1 MLYFLYGNDI
11 DKARAKALELVLIMQ
26 TKKPDAELFRLD
38 KDNWSQTR
46 LDELAGAQGLFE
58 RKFIVLSTR
67 LLESKDIRGDITE
80 KFDSLKSSDN
90 IFIFLEESLDKAT
103 LALVEK
109 FAEKIQTFEKTVT
122 KKPELFNLFSLADA
136 LGERNKKQLWVLY
149 ERAIRHD
156 SSPEELSGILFWQLK
171 SLIVASKTASAAEAG
186 LSPFVFS
193 KAKRYAKNFSDE
205 DLEKLSLDLLKI
217 YHRAHR
223 GEVDFETS
231 LERFILAV

>member
-11 DKARAKALELVLIMQ
+11 DKARSKALELVLIMQ

-38 KDNWSQTR
+38 KDNWSQAK
-46 LDELAGAQGLFE
+46 LEELSRAQGLFE
-58 RKFIVLSTR
+58 RKFIVLATR
-67 LLESKDIRGDITE
+67 LLEGKDTRSEITE
-80 KFDSLKSSDN
+80 KFDLLKSSDN
-90 IFIFLEESLDKAT
+90 IFIFLEEGLDKAT

-109 FAEKIQTFEKTVT
+109 FAEKIQLFEKTIA
-122 KKPELFNLFSLADA
+122 KKPDLSNLFSLADA

-149 ERAIRHD
+149 EKAIRKD

-171 SLIVASKTASAAEAG
+171 SLIIASTTENAGDAG

-193 KAKRYAKNFSDE
+193 KAKKYAKNFSVE
-205 DLEKLSLDLLKI
+205 DLERLSSDLLKI

-223 GEVDFETS
+223 GEIDFETS